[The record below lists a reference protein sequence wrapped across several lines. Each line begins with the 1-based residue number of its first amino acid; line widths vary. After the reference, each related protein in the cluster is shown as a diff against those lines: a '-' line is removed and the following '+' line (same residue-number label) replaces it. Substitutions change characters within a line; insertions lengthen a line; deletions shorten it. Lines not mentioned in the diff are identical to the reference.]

1 MVSKKKIRLDMKKL
15 ALILIGLTIGITSFA
30 QGKYGATPKDSVTCI
45 ESLIYKDYMKNDHK
59 LALSLWRVAYKT
71 CPQSQKTLY
80 INGVKLY
87 EGLAKKAGKAK
98 NNELKELYLDTMF
111 SIYDQRIEMFGQKGF
126 VLGYKGQSM
135 LVNRPKE
142 KQMIYD
148 LLSEAA
154 SITKNKTQAG
164 TTVALMFATINM
176 EKAGK
181 LTKEDVVGVFES
193 TSAICA
199 ANASGKYADKYA
211 KAQEKIQNVS
221 GPYLTC
227 DVLVPLAEKSF
238 EANKDNVDWLRRT
251 VKLLKYKKCYEAD
264 IFSKVAEAYFKLEPS
279 AEGAESMGKLFLGKK
294 DYAKAI
300 DFFKKAEGMTES
312 NEEKAQYNLSIAE
325 AYLYSKSYSS
335 ARTYAQKAIGLKSG
349 WGDPYLVIGDAYM
362 YSAGACDDK
371 ELGRYGAYWAA
382 VDKYQKAK
390 AVDGSVASDANK
402 KIARASANYP
412 VTKDLFF
419 YSKKD
424 GDSYKVGCWINES
437 TTVRSK

>member
-1 MVSKKKIRLDMKKL
+1 
-15 ALILIGLTIGITSFA
+15 
-30 QGKYGATPKDSVTCI
+30 
-45 ESLIYKDYMKNDHK
+45 
-59 LALSLWRVAYKT
+59 
-71 CPQSQKTLY
+71 
-80 INGVKLY
+80 
-87 EGLAKKAGKAK
+87 
-98 NNELKELYLDTMF
+98 
-111 SIYDQRIEMFGQKGF
+111 
-126 VLGYKGQSM
+126 M
-135 LVNRPKE
+135 LVNRPNE
-142 KQMIYD
+142 KQKIYD
-148 LLSEAA
+148 LLNEAV

-164 TTVALMFATINM
+164 TLVALMFATINL
-176 EKAGK
+176 EKADK
-181 LTKEDVVGVFES
+181 LSKEQVVEVFES

-199 ANASGKYADKYA
+199 ANKEGKYADKYA
-211 KAQEKIQNVS
+211 QAQEKIQNVS

-227 DVLVPLAEKSF
+227 EVLVPLAEKSY
-238 EANKDNVDWLRRT
+238 EANKADVDWLRRT
-251 VKLLKYKKCYEAD
+251 VQLLKYKKCYEAD

-294 DYAKAI
+294 DYDKAI
-300 DFFKKAEGMTES
+300 EFFKKAEGMAEA
-312 NEEKAQYNLSIAE
+312 NEDKAQYNLSIAE
-325 AYLYSKSYSS
+325 AYLYAKSYSS

-349 WGDPYLVIGDAYM
+349 WGEPYLVIGDAYM

-390 AVDGSVASDANK
+390 AVDGSVASEANK

-424 GDSYKVGCWINES
+424 GDSYTVGCWINES